1 MKNCSIKS
9 VTMII
14 IFVFLSNF
22 IISCAT
28 IIGKG
33 GHENLNIRSTP
44 EQATVIITDEAGI
57 KIFEG
62 KTPTITP
69 LLKKRGFFRGK
80 TYNVTISMAGFND
93 QKFKVDTTLGG
104 WYILGNL
111 VFGGLIGYLIV
122 DPATGAMWTLNNNEI
137 NASLSSMNQGEI
149 INQDSSGIVLLKD
162 VPLALRDKMIRV
174 QN

>member
-1 MKNCSIKS
+1 MKKSRMKSIT
-9 VTMII
+9 VFI

-33 GHENLNIRSTP
+33 GHENLNIKSTP
-44 EQATVIITDEAGI
+44 EQAAVVITDEAGV
-57 KIFEG
+57 KVFEG

-93 QKFKVDTTLGG
+93 QKFTVDTKLGG
-104 WYILGNL
+104 WYIFGNL
-111 VFGGLIGYLIV
+111 LFGGLIGYLIV
-122 DPATGAMWTLNNNEI
+122 DPATGAMWTLNNNEL
-137 NASLSSMNQGEI
+137 NANLNSINQGEI
-149 INQDSSGIVLLKD
+149 KDQNSSGIILLKD
-162 VPLALRDKMIRV
+162 VPLAFRDKMVRV
-174 QN
+174 QH